1 MRRIILLGLLLT
13 IGLAAVAQSLKV
25 ASYNIRFAKSSDAKQ
40 GNEWAAR
47 APALCSMIN
56 YEAWDAFGAQEVLH
70 GQLQFLV
77 DHLKDYAYVGVGRDD
92 GAQAG
97 EYAPIFYK
105 KSRLNC
111 LRSGTFWL
119 SETPDVV
126 GSRGWDAALCRICT
140 WAEFEDRSSKWR
152 FWMFNLHMDHIGVEA
167 RKESAKLVLAK
178 VKEMCAD
185 ASVVLTG
192 DFNVDQYSDS
202 YALLAAPGAFRDA
215 FHASKQ
221 NMAETGTF
229 NGFNPNAHSD
239 KRIDHIFVSS
249 RFAVHKYGILTH
261 NYWREMDDVAGGGKK
276 VLARLL
282 SDHYPVVAELE
293 LPRLRAPQDWAQYG
307 VYEKANAEVKKAKV
321 VFMGNSITWNWK
333 RFHPEFFSENEGY
346 ICRGISGQV
355 TAQMLARFRADVINL
370 HPEKVVILAGTN
382 DIAMNQGYVS
392 LDHVFEHIV
401 SMAELARCNDIDVV
415 LCSVL
420 PADRYRWS
428 WEVDSERT
436 VASIKELNDK
446 LRAYA
451 KQHKLPYADFYSVM
465 ADENLALKKEYQQD
479 AVHPNKAGYLV
490 MEDVIQRILKKSKK

>member
-1 MRRIILLGLLLT
+1 M
-13 IGLAAVAQSLKV
+13 
-25 ASYNIRFAKSSDAKQ
+25 
-40 GNEWAAR
+40 
-47 APALCSMIN
+47 
-56 YEAWDAFGAQEVLH
+56 
-70 GQLQFLV
+70 
-77 DHLKDYAYVGVGRDD
+77 
-92 GAQAG
+92 
-97 EYAPIFYK
+97 
-105 KSRLNC
+105 
-111 LRSGTFWL
+111 
-119 SETPDVV
+119 
-126 GSRGWDAALCRICT
+126 
-140 WAEFEDRSSKWR
+140 
-152 FWMFNLHMDHIGVEA
+152 
-167 RKESAKLVLAK
+167 
-178 VKEMCAD
+178 
-185 ASVVLTG
+185 
-192 DFNVDQYSDS
+192 
-202 YALLAAPGAFRDA
+202 
-215 FHASKQ
+215 
-221 NMAETGTF
+221 
-229 NGFNPNAHSD
+229 
-239 KRIDHIFVSS
+239 
-249 RFAVHKYGILTH
+249 HKYGILTH
-261 NYWREMDDVAGGGKK
+261 NYWREMDYVAGGGKK
-276 VLARLL
+276 VQARLL

-321 VFMGNSITWNWK
+321 VFMGNSITWNWE

-428 WEVDSERT
+428 WEVDSERA

-479 AVHPNKAGYLV
+479 AVHPNKEGYLV